1 MVTDNP
7 FFFHSIGLLTPALGR
22 ALACTG
28 RTLVYGGGS
37 NGIMGIVSGEA
48 LLNGGKVV
56 GVLPRAMVAGGGE
69 GKKADSPKVCL
80 NEVGREKVLSFAF
93 FTLSSHR

>member
-1 MVTDNP
+1 
-7 FFFHSIGLLTPALGR
+7 
-22 ALACTG
+22 
-28 RTLVYGGGS
+28 
-37 NGIMGIVSGEA
+37 MGIVSGEA

-93 FTLSSHR
+93 FTVIAPLKLGLFIGRNRMCFFALMKALIILTNG